1 LNTQILTNHESIIP
15 METTEQPSFYP
26 LSPLK
31 FIEAFY
37 ARYPP
42 EKAQAILWRW
52 FLLSIKNEFVNV
64 HPKEME
70 GFEDFFENL
79 SNLVM
84 VVSVVREERLDIG
97 D

>member
-1 LNTQILTNHESIIP
+1 
-15 METTEQPSFYP
+15 MEITEQPSFQP
-26 LSPLK
+26 LAPLK

-37 ARYPP
+37 AKYPP

-52 FLLSIKNEFVNV
+52 FLLSIKNEFSNV

-70 GFEDFFENL
+70 GFEDFFESL

-84 VVSVVREERLDIG
+84 AISLMQNGERGREALSTT
-97 D
+97 

>member
-1 LNTQILTNHESIIP
+1 MT
-15 METTEQPSFYP
+15 TTEQPFQP

-37 ARYPP
+37 EKYPP

-52 FLLSIKNEFVNV
+52 LLLSIKNEFSNV
-64 HPKEME
+64 HPKDME
-70 GFEDFFENL
+70 GFEDFFESL

-84 VVSVVREERLDIG
+84 AASLVRKVSSAASG
-97 D
+97 T